1 MDTVVIG
8 AGLSGLVAA
17 IRLARAG
24 QSVTLLAKGLG
35 GLQLS
40 QGTVDVLGY
49 APERVERPFEALG
62 SYGKPAH
69 PYRVIGA
76 SAVRTGVDYLAELV
90 GPELLVGDPDRNVQL
105 PTAVGAVRPACLPQP
120 SMLAGE
126 IVERK
131 RYAIVGFRQ
140 HKDFYADL
148 CAANLVRSAAGLGSA
163 VTARGITLDLPG
175 RPDEADSSA
184 LTYARSFDD
193 PSYRQRFTTLLKPKL
208 EPGEVV
214 GVPAVLG
221 IKVLDAWRDVAER
234 LGHEVFEIPTPP
246 PGVPGMR
253 LNERLTR
260 LAKDAGVRIALG
272 SIVSGATSSGGR
284 VQSVSLAAA
293 GRDRTYAAESFVFA
307 PGGFESGALTLN
319 SYGTISERVFS
330 LPLSGVRDDLVTG
343 DYWADQALF
352 EVGVAVDEQMR
363 PLDPA
368 GRVVYGNLHCAG
380 GILAGATRWSEK
392 SGEGIA
398 LGSAVR
404 AADAI
409 RKA

>member
-1 MDTVVIG
+1 MDVVVIG

-24 QSVTLLAKGLG
+24 RSVQLLTKGLG

-49 APERVERPFEALG
+49 APERVERPFEAIA

-76 SAVRTGVDYLAELV
+76 PAVRVGVDYLAELV
-90 GPELLVGDPDRNVQL
+90 GPELLVGDPERNVLL
-105 PTAVGAVRPACLPQP
+105 PTAVGAVRPTCLPQP
-120 SMLAGE
+120 SMMAGE
-126 IVERK
+126 VTPGK

-148 CAANLVRSAAGLGSA
+148 CAANLARSADVA
-163 VTARGITLDLPG
+163 ARAITLDLPA
-175 RPDEADSSA
+175 RTDDVDSSA
-184 LTYARSFDD
+184 LAYARSFDD
-193 PSYRQRFTTLLKPKL
+193 PSYRQRFATLVTPKL

-221 IKVLDAWRDVAER
+221 VKQLDAWRDVADR
-234 LGHEVFEIPTPP
+234 LGHPVFEIPIPP

-253 LNERLTR
+253 LNERLTQ

-272 SIVSGATSSGGR
+272 SMVTGAATSGGR
-284 VQSVSLAAA
+284 VTSVAFAAA
-293 GRDRTYAAESFVFA
+293 GRTRDYAATDVVYA

-319 SYGTISERVFS
+319 SYGTISERVFN
-330 LPLSGVRDDLVTG
+330 LPLAGVRDDLITG
-343 DYWADQALF
+343 DYWSDQALF
-352 EVGVAVDEQMR
+352 EVGVAVDEAMR
-363 PLDPA
+363 PLDAA
-368 GRVVYGNLHCAG
+368 GRVVYENLHCAG

-409 RKA
+409 RRA